1 MSCIKSCSHEV
12 TIEDHR
18 TGDVVCELCA
28 LVVSEKMMISSYI
41 GREPLLLKDEFNAID
56 SYHLMLID
64 FCFNASLPVNL
75 ALTAYNLYKKN
86 RNQRKLNLITNNT
99 KELLFAAMY
108 ITLHN
113 SGSSYTLKEIVAH
126 SNTDVKTLSRL
137 TKIYF
142 EKDMVDE
149 CYPSASNLIQRLCAN
164 LQIDRRNAM
173 KIFKAVSSFE
183 EKVSIG
189 LNPSTIA
196 TAFVYQHIEKHPM
209 NITITLQDICE
220 MAGTSPVTV
229 KRFLHR
235 FKMELYAVQDFDQ
248 SEMDSLC
255 TGFFQNG
262 L

>member
-1 MSCIKSCSHEV
+1 
-12 TIEDHR
+12 
-18 TGDVVCELCA
+18 
-28 LVVSEKMMISSYI
+28 MISSYI

-142 EKDMVDE
+142 EKD
-149 CYPSASNLIQRLCAN
+149 
-164 LQIDRRNAM
+164 
-173 KIFKAVSSFE
+173 
-183 EKVSIG
+183 
-189 LNPSTIA
+189 
-196 TAFVYQHIEKHPM
+196 AFP
-209 NITITLQDICE
+209 L
-220 MAGTSPVTV
+220 
-229 KRFLHR
+229 
-235 FKMELYAVQDFDQ
+235 
-248 SEMDSLC
+248 DSLIFYLLIC
-255 TGFFQNG
+255 AFIPTGNFNIFFLLMDLLKNYRVKSRNF
-262 L
+262 